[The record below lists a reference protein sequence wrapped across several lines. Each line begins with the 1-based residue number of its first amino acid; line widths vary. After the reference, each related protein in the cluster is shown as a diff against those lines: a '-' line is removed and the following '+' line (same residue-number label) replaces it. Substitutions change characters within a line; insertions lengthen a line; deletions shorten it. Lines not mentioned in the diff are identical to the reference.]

1 MATLTVTTPTRTTLT
16 TTTTHAMSIAL
27 LEQARRE
34 SGGHGVTSQ
43 PSLLLDRAPCLAA
56 QPLWLRPQLA
66 ARLWLKLHAAPA
78 ACTLEVKGC
87 AGPSPS
93 HGKAGPIADC
103 TRLARLQPG
112 QSALLVAAYTLELEL
127 QCAPRP
133 GAAVSC
139 RDAPEDVQ
147 IFVAVLNGPG
157 FDLMAGSEVY
167 RMAS

>member
-1 MATLTVTTPTRTTLT
+1 M
-16 TTTTHAMSIAL
+16 
-27 LEQARRE
+27 
-34 SGGHGVTSQ
+34 
-43 PSLLLDRAPCLAA
+43 
-56 QPLWLRPQLA
+56 
-66 ARLWLKLHAAPA
+66 
-78 ACTLEVKGC
+78 
-87 AGPSPS
+87 
-93 HGKAGPIADC
+93 
-103 TRLARLQPG
+103 
-112 QSALLVAAYTLELEL
+112 AAYTLELEL